1 MKSVHFAILSVFV
14 VVLGGCSYFDARQS
28 PPDPLAIPVG
38 KNWQIVEEP
47 PKLSDDSGRLPF
59 QKEQS
64 VQPDVSK
71 PVLPEKKRTIETP
84 L

>member
-1 MKSVHFAILSVFV
+1 MKYAYLFILSSALLL
-14 VVLGGCSYFDARQS
+14 LGGCAFFDSRQT
-28 PPDPLAIPVG
+28 PPEPVALPVG

-64 VQPDVSK
+64 VQPEAGK
-71 PVLPEKKRTIETP
+71 PLPPEKNRTIETP
-84 L
+84 R